1 MSTSPTLLDGYPVVC
16 HKSDHSAINYKLNG
30 IPQTMRS
37 DVASQ
42 YSTIYQGAIKAYT
55 QEATDNGTHPE
66 NPVINKLAQDHAR
79 KHANAYL
86 SNVVKMVKGYASTG
100 DFVDSKDRFRLEFL
114 MLWEQHAPDAE
125 LLDTEQRGELDS
137 DTAKAL
143 KRQRRERWQA
153 VRAFCNKEAVTF
165 PSSGSQDSSTG
176 NGAKF
181 NRLVNRDWITKQF
194 SKRSKKGEQHR
205 ARCACRIGKHADQAI
220 TEEALQDWLQ
230 SQRDSIQYMQD
241 TVFISTEDDEVDMMT
256 VYNSSNAN
264 PKNRKTKVIT
274 LLTGLVNFAED
285 NGYQFVMITPTAAS
299 EHHPAPRQNASGE
312 WALNPKFNTKWQ
324 VKYTHNHL
332 NEIFKRVASALD
344 REGVDFFALKG
355 VEAHKDGTPHHHYG
369 FFYKGATL
377 KQIKDIFNWY
387 YREYDQIVKDFHQ
400 KGDHKQRNK
409 ITLQQ
414 GLILRQHLKD
424 TQPGALTR
432 RVNYKVFDPKGDAT
446 LTTYIIKD
454 VLGYVVKDVREEG
467 DTDTPETKEQKAK
480 REKQERGA
488 AWASLHGI
496 NQFSLIRINAS
507 IGIWDEL
514 RRIHEPVAGSTQ
526 LEAERLACCGTFG
539 TEAHDNPDT
548 RQNPDFCRFMELRRN
563 PVDDC
568 EPVNLTTENEY
579 ESDGETLALG
589 SFGDTLERVTGVE
602 SKSEGLTVE
611 TRPIRW
617 RAVNVPTL
625 LDAMVKHESPPMEPG
640 QFNPDTTDEL
650 RALYADLLETARK
663 EKTLHQ
669 FGRAV
674 YNWPESPRVGESFED
689 RARPGVT
696 WEIRNNRTKSPP
708 GDESPGLT
716 EKIPI
721 NPEIDLNR
729 AADSDLKQNLPTI
742 TGNPASVETLQGVFA

>member
-1 MSTSPTLLDGYPVVC
+1 
-16 HKSDHSAINYKLNG
+16 
-30 IPQTMRS
+30 MRS
-37 DVASQ
+37 QVCNQ
-42 YSTIYQGAIKAYT
+42 YSALY
-55 QEATDNGTHPE
+55 QEAAKNYRHQASDNGTHPD
-66 NPVINKLAQDHAR
+66 NPVINKLAIDHAR
-79 KHANAYL
+79 QHANAYL
-86 SNVVKMVKGYASTG
+86 TNVVKMVKGCASTG
-100 DFVDSKDRFRLEFL
+100 DFMDSKDRLRLEFL
-114 MLWEQHAPDAE
+114 MLWEQNTPDTE
-125 LLDTEQRGELDS
+125 LLEAEQRGELDS

-143 KRQRRERWQA
+143 KRQRRERWKA
-153 VRAFCNKEAVTF
+153 VRIFCEKQAITF
-165 PSSGSQDSSTG
+165 PSNGTQDSSTG
-176 NGAKF
+176 NGTKF
-181 NRLVNRDWITKQF
+181 NKLVSRDWISKQF
-194 SKRSKKGEQHR
+194 KKRTKKGEQHR

-220 TEEALQDWLQ
+220 TEEAVKAWRQTQQD
-230 SQRDSIQYMQD
+230 SVQYMKD

-264 PKNRKTKVIT
+264 PKNRKFKVIT
-274 LLTGLVNFAED
+274 LLTGLVRYAEN
-285 NGYQFVMITPTAAS
+285 NGYQFVMITPTASS
-299 EHHPAPRQNASGE
+299 EHHPAPRKNDNGE
-312 WALNPKFNTKWQ
+312 WVLNPKFNTKWQ
-324 VKYTHNHL
+324 VKHTHNHL
-332 NEIFKRVASALD
+332 NGIFKRVASALD

-409 ITLQQ
+409 ITFEQ

-454 VLGYVVKDVREEG
+454 VLGYVVKDVRDED
-467 DTDTPETKEQKAK
+467 DTATPETKEQKAK

-496 NQFSLIRINAS
+496 NQFSLIRVNAS

-514 RRIHEPVAGSTQ
+514 RRIHETVEGSTQ

-548 RQNPDFCRFMELRRN
+548 RQHPDFCKFMELRRD
-563 PVDDC
+563 PLDDC

-602 SKSEGLTVE
+602 SKSEGLTVK
-611 TRPIRW
+611 TRLIRW
-617 RAVNVPTL
+617 RAVNIPTL
-625 LDAMVKHESPPMEPG
+625 LDDMVKHEAPPMEPG

-650 RALYADLLETARK
+650 RALWSSLLETARK

-669 FGRAV
+669 FGRAA
-674 YNWPESPRVGESFED
+674 YNWPISPRVGESFED
-689 RARPGVT
+689 RAQPVVT
-696 WEIRNNRTKSPP
+696 WEIINNRTKSPP
-708 GDESPGLT
+708 DDGPGGNT

-721 NPEIDLNR
+721 QPENAPQR
-729 AADSDLKQNLPTI
+729 AADSDLKQSLPTNAGH
-742 TGNPASVETLQGVFA
+742 TTPVANVVEAFA